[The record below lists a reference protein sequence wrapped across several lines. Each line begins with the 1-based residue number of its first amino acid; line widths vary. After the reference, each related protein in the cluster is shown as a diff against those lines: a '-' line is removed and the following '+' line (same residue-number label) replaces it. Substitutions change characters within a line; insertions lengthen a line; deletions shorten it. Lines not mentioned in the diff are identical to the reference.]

1 MRQTRQRGRAHPAL
15 LPLSLLLFL
24 TVSCLLAGCQADPEN
39 RVPEIDGEPFQSVF
53 EPDYAENFRIYEY
66 RDGSML
72 AELED
77 RRYLLVPEGRFVPD
91 GLPKEIT
98 VIQKPLQ
105 HVYMAASAVM
115 SLFDALGS
123 TDQVQFSA
131 VQEADWYVKG
141 AVEAMQAG
149 AMRYAGKYSQPDYE
163 MLLGGDCDL
172 AVESTMILH
181 SPDVQEKLEELGI
194 PVWID
199 CSSHEADP
207 LGRVEWIRLYGRL
220 LDCEEAADAF
230 FQEQVEKVQSL
241 VPAETMEKEVA
252 FFFLDTSG
260 QAVVRKSEDYIP
272 RMIQMAG
279 GSYVFRDLQQDTPEN
294 RSGSVRISMESF
306 YEAAGDA
313 DILIYNATIDQPL
326 ESLDDLIAKDALFS
340 GFRAVRTGN
349 VWTTDRYL
357 YQATDLTADFIVD
370 IHRILTGEPE
380 RNLTFLHRVESNLSG
395 SAGAS

>member
-1 MRQTRQRGRAHPAL
+1 MKWTGKRRRVYPAL
-15 LPLSLLLFL
+15 PGFLLLL
-24 TVSCLLAGCQADPEN
+24 LLALCLLTGCQAGSEN
-39 RVPEIDGEPFQSVF
+39 RIPEIGGETFSSVF
-53 EPDYAENFRIYEY
+53 EPDYAEHFRIYEY
-66 RDGSML
+66 RDGFML

-77 RRYLLVPEGRFVPD
+77 RYYLLVPEGQSVPD
-91 GLPKEIT
+91 GLPQNVT

-105 HVYMAASAVM
+105 HAYMAASAVM
-115 SLFDALGS
+115 SLFDALGG
-123 TDQVQFSA
+123 TERVQFSA
-131 VQEADWYVKG
+131 VQEPDWYVKG
-141 AVEAMQAG
+141 AAVAMQAG
-149 AMRYAGKYSQPDYE
+149 TMRYAGKYSQPDYE
-163 MLLGGDCDL
+163 MLLEGDCDL

-230 FQEQVEKVQSL
+230 FQEQVEKVRSL
-241 VPAETMEKEVA
+241 APAETMEKEVA

-279 GSYVFRDLQQDTPEN
+279 GSYVFRDLKQEAPEN

-340 GFRAVRTGN
+340 GFRAVQTGN

-370 IHRILTGEPE
+370 IHRVLTGEPE
-380 RNLTFLHRVESNLSG
+380 ANLTFLHRVGSSRSE
-395 SAGAS
+395 SAGVS